1 MNEKGEKEL
10 DTISTSQALQ
20 IAGRAGRFSSVFKEG
35 EVTTMQKDDLLVLK
49 EILGKPV
56 DPIAVR
62 LVLSIIKVNNLCCLE
77 KGFII
82 C

>member
-20 IAGRAGRFSSVFKEG
+20 IAGRAGRFSSVYKEG
-35 EVTTMQKDDLLVLK
+35 EVTTMLRDDLTVLK

-62 LVLSIIKVNNLCCLE
+62 LVLSIIKVNNIFCLE